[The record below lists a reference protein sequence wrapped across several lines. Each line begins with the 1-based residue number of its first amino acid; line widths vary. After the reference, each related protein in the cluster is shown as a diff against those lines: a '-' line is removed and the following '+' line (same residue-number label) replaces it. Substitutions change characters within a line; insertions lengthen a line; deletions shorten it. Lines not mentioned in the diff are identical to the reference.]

1 MDSTILTIII
11 AFFSLVTSVCIGVI
25 TLVRGSRRE
34 STEQSAGIATLT
46 SDVGYVKS
54 SVDDIK
60 SQQQRADDFMH
71 SIDKQLAEVS
81 NSAKSAH
88 HRLDDHEVR
97 INKLEHEEV

>member
-1 MDSTILTIII
+1 M
-11 AFFSLVTSVCIGVI
+11 CIGAI
-25 TLVRGSRRE
+25 TLVRSNRRK

-71 SIDKQLAEVS
+71 NIDKQLAAVS
-81 NSAKSAH
+81 NSAKSAY
-88 HRLDDHEVR
+88 HRLYDHEVR
-97 INKLEHEEV
+97 INKLEHE